1 MSEPTSVPLAL
12 THAAVDDASHG
23 YAPLMRVTLPQMKT
37 PVWLATR
44 YDVVKAAL
52 GDSRFV
58 RDLAK
63 VPGAEGGGVGAELLD
78 DAGLP
83 QEYRQYLEILVMVDG
98 PEHTRLRTHVMR
110 AFAPRRIAALR
121 PRIERIAH
129 ELTEELAAKKGEFDL
144 LHAFAYPLMTN
155 VICEIIGVEEADWPK
170 VGGWI
175 RDYESGEPDRFTA
188 GIDHLAAYID
198 GLLDRRAAAPAEDLA
213 SDLLRSSAEA
223 EEGQRLTRQ
232 EMIALVF
239 LLINTGITPPALFI
253 ADAVLTLLDH
263 PQEVARLRTEP
274 ELLPRAVQEL
284 LRYVSTVRI
293 GATLY
298 ATEDIEL
305 GGVLVRRG
313 EGVTSA
319 LFAANRDPGTF
330 GEAETEAEADAGKLD
345 LTREAARGAG
355 HIAYGHGAH
364 RCIGAALA
372 NLQTE
377 VILDQLLLRRDTLRL
392 AVARDAVERVG
403 FAGEGTY
410 PVAVPVRF

>member
-1 MSEPTSVPLAL
+1 MPEPTATPLEL
-12 THAAVDDASHG
+12 THAQVDDASHG
-23 YAPLMRVTLPQMKT
+23 HAPLMRVTLPQTKT
-37 PVWLATR
+37 PVWLATQ
-44 YDVVKAAL
+44 YDVVKTAL

-58 RDLAK
+58 RDLTK

-83 QEYRQYLEILVMVDG
+83 AEYRQYLEILVMVDG

-121 PRIERIAH
+121 PRIERITQQ
-129 ELTEELAAKKGEFDL
+129 LTEELAAKEAEFDL

-155 VICEIIGVEEADWPK
+155 VICEIIGVDQADRPK
-170 VGGWI
+170 VGSWI
-175 RDYESGEPDRFTA
+175 RDYESGEPDRFIP

-198 GLLDRRAAAPAEDLA
+198 GLLDRRATAPAQDLA

-223 EEGQRLTRQ
+223 AKGQRLNRQ

-239 LLINTGITPPALFI
+239 LLINTGIAPPALFI
-253 ADAVLTLLDH
+253 TDGVLALLDH
-263 PQEVARLRTEP
+263 PQEVARLRAEP

-298 ATEDIEL
+298 ATEDVEL

-313 EGVTSA
+313 EGVTSG
-319 LFAANRDPGTF
+319 LLAANRDPGTF
-330 GEAETEAEADAGKLD
+330 GEAERLD
-345 LTREAARGAG
+345 LTREAAPGAG

-377 VILDQLLLRRDTLRL
+377 VILDQLLLRRDSLAL
-392 AVARDAVERVG
+392 AVGRDAVERVG
-403 FAGEGTY
+403 FAGDGSY
-410 PVAVPVRF
+410 PVGLPVRF

>member
-1 MSEPTSVPLAL
+1 MTEPAAAPLEL
-12 THAAVDDASHG
+12 THAQVDDASHG
-23 YAPLMRVTLPQMKT
+23 HAPLMRVTLPQTQT

-52 GDSRFV
+52 ADSRFV

-98 PEHTRLRTHVMR
+98 PEHTRLR
-110 AFAPRRIAALR
+110 
-121 PRIERIAH
+121 PRIERIAQ
-129 ELTEELAAKKGEFDL
+129 ELAEELAAKEGEFDL

-155 VICEIIGVEEADWPK
+155 VICEIIGVEQADRAK

-175 RDYESGEPDRFTA
+175 RDYESGEPDRFLP

-198 GLLDRRAAAPAEDLA
+198 GLLDRRAAAPAKDLV

-223 EEGQRLTRQ
+223 EEGQRLSRQ

-239 LLINTGITPPALFI
+239 LLVNTGIAPPAFFI
-253 ADAVLTLLDH
+253 ADAVLALLDH
-263 PQEVARLRTEP
+263 PREVARLRAEP

-284 LRYVSTVRI
+284 LRYVSAVRI

-298 ATEDIEL
+298 ATEDVEL

-313 EGVTSA
+313 EGVTSG
-319 LFAANRDPGTF
+319 LLAANRDPGTF
-330 GEAETEAEADAGKLD
+330 EDAGRLD
-345 LTREAARGAG
+345 LAREAARGAG
-355 HIAYGHGAH
+355 HVAYGHGAH

-372 NLQTE
+372 NLQAE
-377 VILDQLLLRRDTLRL
+377 VILDQLLLRREGLTL
-392 AVARDAVERVG
+392 AVERNAVERIG
-403 FAGEGTY
+403 FAGDGTY
-410 PVAVPVRF
+410 PIGLPVRF

>member
-1 MSEPTSVPLAL
+1 MTEPTAAPLEL
-12 THAAVDDASHG
+12 THAQVDDASHG
-23 YAPLMRVTLPQMKT
+23 HAPLMRVTLPQTQT

-52 GDSRFV
+52 ADSRFV

-83 QEYRQYLEILVMVDG
+83 QEYRQHLEILVMVDG

-121 PRIERIAH
+121 PRIERIAQ
-129 ELTEELAAKKGEFDL
+129 ELAEELAAKESEFDL

-155 VICEIIGVEEADWPK
+155 VICEIIGVEQADRAK

-175 RDYESGEPDRFTA
+175 RDYESGEPDRFLP

-223 EEGQRLTRQ
+223 EEGQRLSRQ
-232 EMIALVF
+232 ELIALVF
-239 LLINTGITPPALFI
+239 LLVNTGIAPPAFFI
-253 ADAVLTLLDH
+253 ADAVLALLDH
-263 PQEVARLRTEP
+263 PREMARLRAEP

-284 LRYVSTVRI
+284 LRYVSAVRI

-298 ATEDIEL
+298 ATEDVEL

-313 EGVTSA
+313 EGVTSG
-319 LFAANRDPGTF
+319 LLAANRDPGTF
-330 GEAETEAEADAGKLD
+330 EDGGRLD
-345 LTREAARGAG
+345 LAREAARGAG
-355 HIAYGHGAH
+355 HVAYGHGAH

-372 NLQTE
+372 NLQAE
-377 VILDQLLLRRDTLRL
+377 VILDQLLLRREGLTL
-392 AVARDAVERVG
+392 AVERNDVERIG
-403 FAGEGTY
+403 FAGDGTY
-410 PVAVPVRF
+410 PIGLPVRF

>member
-1 MSEPTSVPLAL
+1 MTEPTAAPLEL
-12 THAAVDDASHG
+12 THAQVDDASHG
-23 YAPLMRVTLPQMKT
+23 HAPLLRVTLPQTRT
-37 PVWLATR
+37 PVWLAAR

-58 RDLAK
+58 RDPAK
-63 VPGAEGGGVGAELLD
+63 VAGVEGGGVGAELLD
-78 DAGLP
+78 GAGLP
-83 QEYRQYLEILVMVDG
+83 PEYRQYLEILVMVDG

-121 PRIERIAH
+121 PRIERIAE
-129 ELTEELAAKKGEFDL
+129 ELIGELAAKGGEFDL
-144 LHAFAYPLMTN
+144 LHAFAYPLMTH
-155 VICEIIGVEEADWPK
+155 VICEIIGVEEADRSK

-175 RDYESGEPDRFTA
+175 RDYESGAPDRFVS

-198 GLLDRRAAAPAEDLA
+198 DLLDRRVVEPAEDLA

-239 LLINTGITPPALFI
+239 LLINTGIAPPAFFL

-263 PQEVARLRTEP
+263 PQKVARLRAEP
-274 ELLPRAVQEL
+274 VLLPRAVQEL

-298 ATEDIEL
+298 ATEDVEL

-313 EGVTSA
+313 EGVTSG
-319 LFAANRDPGTF
+319 LLAANRDPGTF
-330 GEAETEAEADAGKLD
+330 GDAGRLD

-377 VILDQLLLRRDTLRL
+377 VILDRLLLRGEGLIL
-392 AVARDAVERVG
+392 AVDRDAVERVG

-410 PVAVPVRF
+410 LTGLPVRF

>member
-1 MSEPTSVPLAL
+1 MTEPTAAPLVL
-12 THAAVDDASHG
+12 THADVDTAAHG
-23 YAPLMRVTLPQMKT
+23 HAPLTRVTLPQMTT
-37 PVWLATR
+37 PVWLATQ
-44 YDVVKAAL
+44 YEVVKAAL

-58 RDLAK
+58 RDLTK

-78 DAGLP
+78 EAGLP

-98 PEHTRLRTHVMR
+98 PEHSRLRNHVMR

-121 PRIERIAH
+121 PRIERIAE
-129 ELTEELAAKKGEFDL
+129 ELAGELAAKREEFDL
-144 LHAFAYPLMTN
+144 LHAFAYPMTTN
-155 VICEIIGVEEADWPK
+155 VICEIIGVEEADRTK

-175 RDYESGEPDRFTA
+175 RAYESGEPDRFVA
-188 GIDHLAAYID
+188 GIDQLAAYID
-198 GLLDRRAAAPAEDLA
+198 ALLDRRAVAPAEDLA

-223 EEGQRLTRQ
+223 DEDQRLTRQ

-239 LLINTGITPPALFI
+239 LLINTGMAPPSLFLT
-253 ADAVLTLLDH
+253 DAVLTLLDH
-263 PQEVARLRTEP
+263 PREVARLRAEP

-298 ATEDIEL
+298 ATEDVEL

-313 EGVTSA
+313 EGVTSG
-319 LFAANRDPGTF
+319 LLAANRDPGTF
-330 GEAETEAEADAGKLD
+330 DGAAALD
-345 LTREAARGAG
+345 LTREPVRGAG

-372 NLQTE
+372 NLQIE
-377 VILDQLLLRRDTLRL
+377 VVLDELLLRRDGLAL
-392 AVARDAVERVG
+392 AVRRDAVERVG

-410 PVAVPVRF
+410 PVGLPVRF

>member
-1 MSEPTSVPLAL
+1 MHEPTAAPLEL
-12 THAAVDDASHG
+12 THSDVDRASHG

-44 YDVVKAAL
+44 YEVVKAAL

-98 PEHTRLRTHVMR
+98 PEHSRLRAHVMR

-121 PRIERIAH
+121 PRIERIARQ
-129 ELTEELAAKKGEFDL
+129 LIEELAAGKGEFDL
-144 LHAFAYPLMTN
+144 MHAFAYPLMTD
-155 VICEIIGVEEADWPK
+155 VICEIIGVEEADRRE

-188 GIDHLAAYID
+188 GIDQLAAHID
-198 GLLDRRAAAPAEDLA
+198 GLLERRSAAPAEDLI

-223 EEGQRLTRQ
+223 EEGRGLTRQ

-239 LLINTGITPPALFI
+239 LLINTGIAPPALFLTDGI
-253 ADAVLTLLDH
+253 LTLLEH
-263 PQEVARLRTEP
+263 PEQVARLRAEP

-298 ATEDIEL
+298 ATEDVEL

-313 EGVTSA
+313 EGVTSG

-330 GEAETEAEADAGKLD
+330 DGAGTLD
-345 LTREAARGAG
+345 LTREPGRGAG

-377 VILDQLLLRRDTLRL
+377 VVLEQLLLRRDGLAL
-392 AVARDAVERVG
+392 AVGPEAVERVG

-410 PVAVPVRF
+410 PVGLPVRFGA